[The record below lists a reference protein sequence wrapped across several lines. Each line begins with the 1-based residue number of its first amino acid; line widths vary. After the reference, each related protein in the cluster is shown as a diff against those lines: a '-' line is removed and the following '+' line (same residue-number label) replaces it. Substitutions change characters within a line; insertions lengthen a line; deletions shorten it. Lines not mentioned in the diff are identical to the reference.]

1 MWVPAGRFR
10 LQIIRVNRSD
20 LYRIH
25 NADHGVLLRGCYGAF
40 ICSACAIV
48 SITQKPG
55 TTPVAELLRVHG
67 PLPPLQIV
75 HTVRVWE

>member
-25 NADHGVLLRGCYGAF
+25 NADHGVMLRGCYGTLFAAHMPLYQLHKDKEL
-40 ICSACAIV
+40 CS
-48 SITQKPG
+48 
-55 TTPVAELLRVHG
+55 LLNCYKCIDRCHCCK
-67 PLPPLQIV
+67 
-75 HTVRVWE
+75 